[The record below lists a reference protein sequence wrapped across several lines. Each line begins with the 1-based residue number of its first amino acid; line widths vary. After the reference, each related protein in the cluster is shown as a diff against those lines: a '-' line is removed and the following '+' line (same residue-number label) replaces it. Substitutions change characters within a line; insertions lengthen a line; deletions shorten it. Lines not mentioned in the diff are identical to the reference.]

1 MDYREAGVD
10 IARADATLG
19 GLKAVIRSTFT
30 PHVKGDVGHFAGLCE
45 LPGAGPD
52 APLLAA
58 STDGVGTKL
67 LVARDTR
74 RWAGAAGDLVRHCVN
89 DILVMGARP
98 LFFLDYFAC
107 GALEPVVLEE
117 SVRGIAEACRADGV
131 ALLGGETAE
140 MPDLYP
146 PGDYDLAGTIVG
158 FVARDRVVDGR
169 TIRPGDEL
177 WALPSLGLH
186 TNGYSLARRIVQR
199 AGLAWDDPLPGAGG
213 TVADLL
219 LAPHR
224 SYLAALWPLLE
235 RGQVA
240 GLVHVTGGGIPGN
253 LVRVLPAGARARV
266 ARDAWTWPPVFR
278 ALATLG
284 DVAVDEME
292 RVMNLGVGM
301 ILVVHPGDAAAVRD
315 DLEARG
321 ERPWRIGTIEAGE
334 RAVHMA

>member
-1 MDYREAGVD
+1 MRYRDAGVD
-10 IARADATLG
+10 IAKADATLS

-52 APLLAA
+52 APLIAA
-58 STDGVGTKL
+58 STDGVGTKIL
-67 LVARDTR
+67 IARDTR

-89 DILVMGARP
+89 DILVLGARP

-107 GALEPVVLEE
+107 GALEPIVLEE

-140 MPDLYP
+140 MPDLYS

-158 FVARDRVVDGR
+158 FVARDRVLDG
-169 TIRPGDEL
+169 TAIRPGDEL

-186 TNGYSLARRIVQR
+186 TNGYSLARRIVAR
-199 AGLAWDDPLPGAGG
+199 AGLTWDDSLPGADG
-213 TVADLL
+213 TLADLL

-224 SYLAALWPLLE
+224 SYLSVLGPLLD
-235 RGQVA
+235 RRA
-240 GLVHVTGGGIPGN
+240 LHGLAHVTGGGLAGN
-253 LVRVLPAGARARV
+253 LVRALPAGVRARV
-266 ARDAWTWPPVFR
+266 ERGSWTWPPVFR
-278 ALATLG
+278 ALQELG
-284 DVAVDEME
+284 EVPGDEME

-301 ILVVHPGDAAAVRD
+301 VLIVAPDEATAVRAE
-315 DLEARG
+315 LETRG
-321 ERPWRIGTIEAGE
+321 ERPWRLGSIEAGPRE
-334 RAVHMA
+334 VVLV